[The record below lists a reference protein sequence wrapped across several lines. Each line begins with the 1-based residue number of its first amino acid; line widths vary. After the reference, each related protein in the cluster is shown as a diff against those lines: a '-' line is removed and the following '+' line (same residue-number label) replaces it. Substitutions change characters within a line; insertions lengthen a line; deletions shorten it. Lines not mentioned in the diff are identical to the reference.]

1 MSPLLAAL
9 LITVAA
15 PAPPDAT
22 FRPPGTARTEPV
34 PPDDEEVIQNL
45 ELLER
50 LELLRHLELFDE
62 RGETEPVPPR
72 PPPQPPP
79 KGG

>member
-9 LITVAA
+9 LLAA
-15 PAPPDAT
+15 ADPVPPATPP
-22 FRPPGTARTEPV
+22 RPPGEARAEAPL
-34 PPDDEEVIQNL
+34 PDDEEVIRNL

-62 RGETEPVPPR
+62 GDDDPKAPPR
-72 PPPQPPP
+72 TPPAR
-79 KGG
+79 